1 MTTRGRMPDI
11 VHTMRVD
18 LPGGIGINL
27 HTRGRGERVALLIH
41 GWAVSGDIWAPVL
54 ERWPEDGPRLLAVD
68 LRGTGWSSKPRDGYT
83 LEAYAAD
90 VIGVIDAL
98 GLRDLVL
105 VGHSM
110 GGTIAMKVAI
120 ARPQA
125 LRRLVL
131 ISPVP
136 ASGVPFKDEELAFF
150 RSLGGSREGAEQVL
164 GMMMAS
170 RPSQAAFDRAVL
182 GMASVVPEAFYG
194 GFDAWRTA
202 DFAGRVGEI
211 SAPTVVFGG
220 EVEQPLS
227 PAVLQAAVV
236 APISGARFEAL
247 PGVSHYPQLECTD
260 ALTGH
265 LRALID
271 DRGDPA

>member
-1 MTTRGRMPDI
+1 MPG
-11 VHTMRVD
+11 MRVD
-18 LPGGIGINL
+18 LSDGIQINL
-27 HTRGRGERVALLIH
+27 HTRGRGERVALLVH

-54 ERWPEDGPRLLAVD
+54 ERWPEDGPRLLACD

-83 LEAYAAD
+83 LDAYAGD
-90 VIGVIDAL
+90 VAGVIDRL
-98 GLRDLVL
+98 DLRDLVL

-110 GGTIAMKVAI
+110 GGTIAMRVAL

-136 ASGVPFKDEELAFF
+136 ASGVPFRDEDIAFF

-164 GMMMAS
+164 GMMMAR
-170 RPSQAAFDRAVL
+170 RPAQEVVDRAVL

-202 DFAGRVGEI
+202 NFAARVGEI
-211 SAPTVVFGG
+211 STPTFVFGG
-220 EVEQPLS
+220 AAEQPLN
-227 PAVLQAAVV
+227 PDLLQAAVV
-236 APISGARFEAL
+236 APIPGARLEVL

-260 ALTGH
+260 DLVAH
-265 LRALID
+265 LRALIE
-271 DRGDPA
+271 DPNSAA